1 MSHGLARSNPSWLDM
16 AMSIRRVGI
25 ADLKDHL
32 SEYLRHIEAGAE
44 ILIVDRRR
52 PVARLIRVSP
62 DEPLAQIVPAQRKL
76 GARDRKPSPPA
87 NWPVSSLD
95 LLREEREER

>member
-1 MSHGLARSNPSWLDM
+1 M

-32 SEYLRHIEAGAE
+32 SEYLRHVEAGAE
-44 ILIVDRRR
+44 ILIMDRRR

-62 DEPLAQIVPAQRKL
+62 EEALAQIIPAKRKFRA
-76 GARDRKPSPPA
+76 GDRKASPPA
-87 NWPVSSLD
+87 NWPLSSLD